1 MNNHFLFADT
11 AFMDQPGEAA
21 VMTRPAARVYPIH
34 VAMSGSRAL
43 ARRVAAASRSATPAG
58 NSVVERSRRIAATP
72 TALPALLRPALPRPA
87 AHLLFMGLSS
97 LVVLPAAVMALV
109 VAMGPGLL

>member
-1 MNNHFLFADT
+1 MNNHFLFSDT

-21 VMTRPAARVYPIH
+21 VATRPVAQVYPIH
-34 VAMSGSRAL
+34 VAMSGSRAM
-43 ARRVAAASRSATPAG
+43 ARRVAAASRSATPAAR
-58 NSVVERSRRIAATP
+58 SIVERSRRVAA
-72 TALPALLRPALPRPA
+72 ASMARPALPRSA
-87 AHLLFMGLSS
+87 AHLLAMSVSS